1 MPMSVVCFPACA
13 RAASRPDAPT
23 VAHARGSRSGAN
35 ARVLRH
41 MHRGGRMA
49 GRGTRTVCPRSR
61 ACTIARSR
69 HEQLGRH
76 STPTWKMEHL
86 SAVDVRMRA
95 ELANSDGVLD
105 SPIEFSLGYSTP
117 PLTLTLWLSERC
129 EFARRRTGTFTCT
142 RLHSLRHHARD
153 AADEHKYG
161 QRVRVNCTRART

>member
-1 MPMSVVCFPACA
+1 MSAFACMHYCTKQA
-13 RAASRPDAPT
+13 RTARTTLDAD
-23 VAHARGSRSGAN
+23 
-35 ARVLRH
+35 
-41 MHRGGRMA
+41 MED
-49 GRGTRTVCPRSR
+49 GT
-61 ACTIARSR
+61 
-69 HEQLGRH
+69 
-76 STPTWKMEHL
+76 L

-161 QRVRVNCTRART
+161 QRVRVNWTRART